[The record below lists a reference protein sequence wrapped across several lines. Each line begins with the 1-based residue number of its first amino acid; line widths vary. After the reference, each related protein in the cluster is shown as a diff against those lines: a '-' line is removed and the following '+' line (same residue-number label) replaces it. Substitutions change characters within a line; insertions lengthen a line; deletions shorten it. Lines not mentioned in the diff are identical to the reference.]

1 MENSKRES
9 PLLLYFAFDLV
20 DWVIRVFDIGHERG
34 RDPSRIR
41 QDSDGIVKNRH
52 ESKSC
57 ENDGVHDAWGRH
69 ETEPTVYKNKDR
81 GQVNVKYG

>member
-1 MENSKRES
+1 MGT
-9 PLLLYFAFDLV
+9 LLAISQVSSFAFDLV